1 MYKKLLIALSC
12 MALVGIASASC
23 QKVQSDKKPVI
34 EVFQL
39 SPSTDGVAE
48 FSELLGTQNLD
59 ETGDTFY
66 QVAPP
71 DIREKYGFSIFK
83 FDKSCA
89 GYLLYE
95 EQIYPL
101 GRWFGGY
108 GLTSFAVAD
117 MNHDNH
123 NELYFTFSFGSG
135 MHRSQLGYFDTKDK
149 NITIFDES
157 FLKYDS
163 FVIEDIILTD
173 ENGWLSVNY
182 ATVSGD
188 SFVDMKLEAQEKIG
202 EVTYSGKKIQL
213 VSLEQAES

>member
-1 MYKKLLIALSC
+1 MYKKLLIALCCTS
-12 MALVGIASASC
+12 LVGIASASC

-39 SPSTDGVAE
+39 SLSTDGAAE

-59 ETGDTFY
+59 ETGDTCH

-95 EQIYPL
+95 DQIYPL
-101 GRWFGGY
+101 GNWFGGY

-117 MNHDNH
+117 INQDDH

-135 MHRSQLGYFDTKDK
+135 MHYLQLGYFDTKDK

-188 SFVDMKLEAQEKIG
+188 SFVDMKLEVQEKIG
-202 EVTYSGKKIQL
+202 EVTYSGKKIKF
-213 VSLEQAES
+213 VRLEQTEL